1 MSHCCHQRLI
11 DVTLRRA
18 RAAGRLCGVLT
29 FDPHPVEVLA
39 PQVHIRYLSTIEQRA
54 RWIEHR
60 GVDFLYVVHFTH
72 EVSQLSARDFVRPL
86 VDQFHMRELVIG
98 YDFTLG
104 HKRQGDADY
113 LRALGAD
120 WGFSVEVVPPLM
132 VNGEIVSSTRIRKLL
147 AEGRVREALELWGQ
161 SPAETGL
168 TATANEG
175 YEEIEHTA
183 DVALRVRARSLE
195 KLFCL
200 AARGMFA
207 LMTDAS
213 GVATASEIALDVTA
227 SDRETLLVNWL
238 SELLFQH
245 EMTGQVFREFDLTIT
260 PGWQLRGKARGG
272 PSQMEMRK
280 HIKAVTFHDLRID
293 EHDDVYETTV
303 VFDI

>member
-1 MSHCCHQRLI
+1 MTDAEMRRQNTAADSTMQVFFELPEIPLTKESTLTIGVFDGVHRGHQRLI
-11 DVTLRRA
+11 DETLRRA

-60 GVDFLYVVHFTH
+60 GVDFLYVEHFTH

-113 LRALGAD
+113 LRALGAE
-120 WGFSVEVVPPLM
+120 WGFSVEVVPPLK

-147 AEGRVREALELWGQ
+147 AEGRVREALEPWGQ
-161 SPAETGL
+161 PPAETGL
-168 TATANEG
+168 NAPENEG

-183 DVALRVRARSLE
+183 DVALRVRAPSLE
-195 KLFCL
+195 KLFCY

-238 SELLFQH
+238 SELL
-245 EMTGQVFREFDLTIT
+245 
-260 PGWQLRGKARGG
+260 
-272 PSQMEMRK
+272 
-280 HIKAVTFHDLRID
+280 
-293 EHDDVYETTV
+293 
-303 VFDI
+303 